1 MIRSMYSIVFSV
13 FLICTTALASAQSW
27 KKSMNEGDSAYMLGK
42 FEKADSLYRLGESNG
57 ATKGI
62 SQFNRGDAL
71 YRNGDLDGALAAYK
85 NAINATDDPVEQAE
99 AYHNIGNSLLQKQD
113 AAGAVEA
120 YKQALRLNPSD
131 EDTRHNLAFAL
142 RQQEQQEQNQQEQ
155 EQQEQEQE
163 QEQQEQGDE
172 GDQDQQQQNQQ
183 EQGDEGDQD
192 QQQQNQQEQE
202 KGEQEKDGKPIPMQ
216 LSKEDAERMLEALNQ
231 KEKEIQQNLKK
242 KKDDGKRKKIEK
254 DW

>member
-1 MIRSMYSIVFSV
+1 MIQSLYSIILSA
-13 FLICTTALASAQSW
+13 FLLCATSFAFGQSW
-27 KKSMNEGDSAYMLGK
+27 KKSMNEGDTAYKLGK
-42 FEKADSLYRLGESNG
+42 YEKADSLYRLGESNG
-57 ATKGI
+57 ATEGI
-62 SQFNRGDAL
+62 SQFNLGDAM
-71 YRNGDLDGALAAYK
+71 YRNGDLDGALGAYK
-85 NAINATDDPVEQAE
+85 NAINATDDPIEQAE

-113 AAGAVEA
+113 AAGAIEA

-142 RQQEQQEQNQQEQ
+142 RQQEQQDQQEQEQDQQEQEQDQQEQEQNQQEQ
-155 EQQEQEQE
+155 EQNQQEQE
-163 QEQQEQGDE
+163 
-172 GDQDQQQQNQQ
+172 QNQQ
-183 EQGDEGDQD
+183 EQEKE
-192 QQQQNQQEQE
+192 QQQQEQE
-202 KGEQEKDGKPIPMQ
+202 KGEQDGKPIPMQ